1 MSKEEVTKCINELD
15 KSLNSLGTYFDG
27 CKIEFITKKETTNQV
42 QLITK
47 KWFEDIEPILE
58 QFGISE
64 LIKNKYHGYFSQL
77 LQLSLRPSWKKAYQK
92 IIKEILTDFKD
103 DILIAIMKSA
113 GKITSV
119 AGLIKILENATQKET
134 EYLNE
139 ALGCAR
145 YGFYRA
151 SMVLVWSAAVF
162 RMQKT
167 VEKLGFSEFNK
178 KSQEM
183 KSKCAGRF
191 KRFQKSFSVNS
202 LSELRATV
210 FDTDLLWVLEYWELI
225 DANQHERLS
234 ICFTMR
240 NNAAHPG
247 EAPITDVNLAS
258 AFSDLKNIV
267 FDNPK
272 FKL

>member
-1 MSKEEVTKCINELD
+1 MSKEEATEYINKLE
-15 KSLNSLGTYFDG
+15 KSLNSVGTYFNG
-27 CKIEFITKKETTNQV
+27 CKNEFISNKEITSQV
-42 QLITK
+42 QSLTK
-47 KWFEDIEPILE
+47 EWFEDLEPILE
-58 QFGISE
+58 QFGVSE
-64 LIKNKYHGYFSQL
+64 STKKKYNDYFSRL
-77 LQLSLRPSWKKAYQK
+77 LHHSVRTSRKKAYQK
-92 IIKEILTDFKD
+92 VISQILADFKN
-103 DILIAIMKSA
+103 DILIVVIKSA

-119 AGLIKILENATQKET
+119 AGLTKILENATQEET

-139 ALGCAR
+139 ALGCAK

-151 SMVLVWSAAVF
+151 SMVLMWSATVH
-162 RMQKT
+162 RMQRV

-178 KSQEM
+178 KSKEM
-183 KSKCAGRF
+183 KNICEGRF
-191 KRFQKSFSVNS
+191 KRFQKSFNVNS

-210 FDTDLLWVLEYWELI
+210 FDTDLLWVLEYWGLI

-234 ICFTMR
+234 ICLTMR

-247 EAPITDVNLAS
+247 EAPITDINLAS

-272 FKL
+272 FK